1 MDKAFYEQPTLVLA
15 RELLG
20 MKIIH
25 ETREGIISGK
35 IVEVEAYKGPEEA
48 IDYPWRFWIADH
60 PFVSK

>member
-20 MKIIH
+20 MEIIH

-35 IVEVEAYKGPEEA
+35 N
-48 IDYPWRFWIADH
+48 R
-60 PFVSK
+60 

>member
-1 MDKAFYEQPTLVLA
+1 MK
-15 RELLG
+15 RE
-20 MKIIH
+20 K
-25 ETREGIISGK
+25 ESFQEK